1 MSEQP
6 NRAINFNSHASTIE
20 DIASVL
26 EVDRTAGL
34 SSDEVLSRRRRYGV
48 NKLKQVERESLITIF
63 LRQFKSLI
71 MAVLAAAAGLSFA
84 FKEWIDGIGIVA
96 AIGINAGIG
105 FFTEYQAI
113 RSMEALQEMDTK
125 YCRVVRD
132 GKTVEVN
139 AEEVVPGDLV
149 ALEGGD
155 LVPADIRVT
164 EANHL
169 QVDESALTGESL
181 PVKKDTDVLEAD
193 TPLAERKNMVFKGT
207 AIIEGSGFGIAVG
220 TGMNTELGSVAS
232 LVEESQS
239 EEDPLKKRLDRLAS
253 ILVKAIIGVA
263 AVAAVVGI
271 IAGKELFLM
280 IETSVALFVAA
291 VPEGLPIVATLA
303 LARGMHRMAKRNALV
318 RRLQAVQTLGSTNVI
333 FTDKTGTLTENRMTV
348 TVYLFDGFQVDVSGQ
363 GLDRD
368 GEFLIEGETV
378 DPRDETVLTRAL
390 RVGGL
395 CNNASVDEQNNAVGD
410 PMEVALLIAS
420 RKAGLDK
427 EIQDEDPHGETR
439 GDTWVEMREVAFDP
453 EVKMMATF
461 HNNNALFYEA
471 VKGAPAAVLERSTA
485 VRLRDGSTRE
495 ITEEDRRMWREKNEE
510 LAGNGLRVLA
520 LAEREVD
527 DFNIEPYHELV
538 FLGLVGLSDPPRR
551 EIKQAVEICQNAG
564 IRVIM
569 ITGDQQPTAAAVGK
583 EVGIAD
589 AGSPL
594 FHGER
599 LKAVDALTE
608 EEKQELLDGA
618 IFYRV
623 APEQKLNLISLHQDA
638 GSIVAMTGD
647 GVNDAPALKKADI
660 GVAMG
665 KRGEPVA
672 EDASDMILQDDR
684 FATIP
689 VAIEGGRIIFDN
701 IRKFVLYMISG
712 NVGEILIVMLATLV
726 GAPLPL
732 LPLQILYINA
742 VNDIFPALALGVG
755 KGSSTVM
762 KRPPRDPSEPI
773 LTGKNWIGIG
783 LYGLL
788 IGVSVLAGFALGL
801 TRLGW
806 SVDRAVTCSFLSI
819 AFARLWHVFNMREH
833 ASGFFRNEV
842 TRNPF
847 VWGALLLCIVLL
859 LAAVYISPVATV
871 LKVVDPGV
879 AGWALIVA
887 VSLVPVVV
895 GQIVKTFLRK
905 QCLV

>member
-6 NRAINFNSHASTIE
+6 NYAIRFDSHASTIE
-20 DIASVL
+20 DIASAL

-34 SSDEVLSRRRRYGV
+34 SSDEVLSRRRRYGE
-48 NKLKQVERESLITIF
+48 NKLKQVERESLISIF

-149 ALEGGD
+149 ALESGD

-181 PVKKDTDVLEAD
+181 PVKKDTDIIEAD

-207 AIIEGSGFGIAVG
+207 AITEGSGFGIAVG

-239 EEDPLKKRLDRLAS
+239 EEDPLKKRLDRLADV
-253 ILVKAIIGVA
+253 LVKAIIGVA
-263 AVAAVVGI
+263 AVAGVVGI

-303 LARGMHRMAKRNALV
+303 LARGMQRMAKRNALV

-333 FTDKTGTLTENRMTV
+333 FTDKTGTLTENRMTA
-348 TVYLFDGFQVDVSGQ
+348 TVYLFDGFQVEVTGQ
-363 GLDRD
+363 GLDPKGAFSAGGTR
-368 GEFLIEGETV
+368 IEAKE
-378 DPRDETVLTRAL
+378 EIVLEHAL
-390 RVGGL
+390 RVGAL
-395 CNNASVDEQNNAVGD
+395 CNNASVDDQNNAVGD
-410 PMEVALLIAS
+410 PMEIALLVAS
-420 RKAGLDK
+420 RKAGM
-427 EIQDEDPHGETR
+427 DEELRSET
-439 GDTWVEMREVAFDP
+439 WEEVKEVAFDP
-453 EVKMMATF
+453 DLKMMATF
-461 HNNNALFYEA
+461 HNNGVSNNGAAYFEA
-471 VKGAPAAVLERSTA
+471 VKGAPAAVLEKTSA
-485 VRLRDGSTRE
+485 VRLRDRSTRE

-527 DFNIEPYHELV
+527 DFNIEPYHKLV
-538 FLGLVGLSDPPRR
+538 FLGLVGLSDPPRS
-551 EIKQAVEICQNAG
+551 EIKQAVETCQNAG
-564 IRVIM
+564 IRVVM
-569 ITGDQQPTAAAVGK
+569 ITGDQQQTAAAVGRD
-583 EVGIAD
+583 VGIAD

-608 EEKQELLDGA
+608 EEKQNLLEGA

-623 APEQKLNLISLHQDA
+623 SPEQKLNLISLHQDS

-712 NVGEILIVMLATLV
+712 NVGEILIVLLATLA

-773 LTGKNWIGIG
+773 LTRRNWVGIG

-788 IGVSVLAGFALGL
+788 IGVSVLAGFALAL
-801 TRLGW
+801 TRFGW
-806 SVDRAVTCSFLSI
+806 SVDRAVTCTFLSI
-819 AFARLWHVFNMREH
+819 AFTRLWHVFNMREH
-833 ASGFFRNEV
+833 ASGFFKNEV
-842 TRNPF
+842 TKNPF
-847 VWGALLLCIVLL
+847 VWGSLLLCIVLL
-859 LAAVYISPVATV
+859 LAAVYISPIATV

-879 AGWALIVA
+879 EGWALILA

-895 GQIVKTFLRK
+895 GQVVKTFLRRK
-905 QCLV
+905 NRKGSN

>member
-1 MSEQP
+1 
-6 NRAINFNSHASTIE
+6 
-20 DIASVL
+20 
-26 EVDRTAGL
+26 
-34 SSDEVLSRRRRYGV
+34 
-48 NKLKQVERESLITIF
+48 
-63 LRQFKSLI
+63 
-71 MAVLAAAAGLSFA
+71 
-84 FKEWIDGIGIVA
+84 
-96 AIGINAGIG
+96 
-105 FFTEYQAI
+105 
-113 RSMEALQEMDTK
+113 
-125 YCRVVRD
+125 
-132 GKTVEVN
+132 
-139 AEEVVPGDLV
+139 
-149 ALEGGD
+149 
-155 LVPADIRVT
+155 
-164 EANHL
+164 
-169 QVDESALTGESL
+169 
-181 PVKKDTDVLEAD
+181 
-193 TPLAERKNMVFKGT
+193 
-207 AIIEGSGFGIAVG
+207 
-220 TGMNTELGSVAS
+220 
-232 LVEESQS
+232 
-239 EEDPLKKRLDRLAS
+239 
-253 ILVKAIIGVA
+253 
-263 AVAAVVGI
+263 VVGI

-303 LARGMHRMAKRNALV
+303 LARGMQRMAKRNALV

-348 TVYLFDGFQVDVSGQ
+348 TEYLFDGFEVEVTGQ
-363 GLDRD
+363 ALDRD
-368 GEFLIEGETV
+368 GEFLIEEEAVG
-378 DPRDETVLTRAL
+378 PRDETVLTRAL

-395 CNNASVDEQNNAVGD
+395 CNNASVDEQNNGVGD
-410 PMEVALLIAS
+410 PMEVALLVAS
-420 RKAGLDK
+420 RKAGM
-427 EIQDEDPHGETR
+427 DEELR
-439 GDTWVEMREVAFDP
+439 GTTWEEMREVAFDP

-461 HNNNALFYEA
+461 HKDKAPFYEA
-471 VKGAPAAVLERSTA
+471 VKGAPAAVLEKASA

-495 ITEEDRRMWREKNEE
+495 ITEEDRRMWRAKNEE

-538 FLGLVGLSDPPRR
+538 FLGLVGLSDPPRSD
-551 EIKQAVEICQNAG
+551 IKRAVETCRNAG
-564 IRVIM
+564 IRVVM

-608 EEKQELLDGA
+608 EEKQELLEGA

-623 APEQKLNLISLHQDA
+623 SPEQKLNLISLHQDA

-672 EDASDMILQDDR
+672 EDASDMILQNDR

-755 KGSSTVM
+755 KGSATVM

-773 LTGKNWIGIG
+773 LTRRNWIVIG

-788 IGVSVLAGFALGL
+788 IGVSVLAGFTLAL
-801 TRLGW
+801 TRFGW
-806 SVDRAVTCSFLSI
+806 SVERAVTCTFLSI

-859 LAAVYISPVATV
+859 LAAVYISPIATV

-879 AGWALIVA
+879 EGWALILA

-905 QCLV
+905 KDRGISS